1 MQTKKIKYFV
11 LALLLSVSYIKADD
25 KMFSYL
31 NGEDRKKCLE
41 MYKKGE
47 LKFDSHLLIFYKPS
61 YSPLTGH
68 KKEYYCNKKKQTTH
82 AFSSLVNK
90 LDKLDNF
97 DTNNNKK
104 NSLNED
110 EEKDQV
116 SLSDDSGL
124 GAFGRG
130 ALNLLVPGAALLDS
144 SPKVNNFSGNNTDG
158 DQNQKNEEDDNIGL
172 LSATTSI
179 LGLGGSSNK
188 SSVSMKIALLNLNKA
203 QAYFLEALDEDELA
217 LATRNY
223 VKKLESGSV
232 IGEDDLEKVLV
243 QSKENQEIINK
254 KMLEVENLSLEA
266 KETFSKGIA
275 PYSVGLLSLV
285 QSGFSVS
292 DTISSFSGGIGGIFS
307 AIGLAVTA
315 KDALTAIPL
324 FFDSSGKIID
334 FASQNDIDTDEL
346 DDAKN
351 ELGV

>member
-1 MQTKKIKYFV
+1 MQTKKIKYLVFV
-11 LALLLSVSYIKADD
+11 LLLSVNYIKADD
-25 KMFSYL
+25 KLFSYL
-31 NGEDRKKCLE
+31 NGEDRKKCLN

-68 KKEYYCNKKKQTTH
+68 KKEYYCNKKKQTTN

-97 DTNNNKK
+97 DNDNNKK
-104 NSLNED
+104 NSLSED

-144 SPKVNNFSGNNTDG
+144 SPKANNFSGNSGG
-158 DQNQKNEEDDNIGL
+158 DQIPKNDEGDNIGL

-179 LGLGGSSNK
+179 LGIGGSSNK

-243 QSKENQEIINK
+243 QSKENQEIINN
-254 KMLEVENLSLEA
+254 KMLEVEKLSLEA

-334 FASQNDIDTDEL
+334 FASQNDINTDEL